1 MYTILF
7 LNVITFVL
15 DAGTILKTFNGG
27 GYNMNTDDTGYLE
40 LQIAIIN
47 QANEDYQTALFENKK
62 RKIEE
67 LERFYLS
74 TWGQLLTDYNGEN
87 IISRIRREV
96 KK

>member
-1 MYTILF
+1 
-7 LNVITFVL
+7 
-15 DAGTILKTFNGG
+15 
-27 GYNMNTDDTGYLE
+27 MNAEDTGYLE

-47 QANEDYQTALFENKK
+47 QANEDYRDALMENKRK
-62 RKIEE
+62 KIER

-96 KK
+96 RNNVKQF